1 MLLLSHYRWVT
12 QLEEEF
18 FRQGDVER
26 QNGMAI
32 SPLFDRSKQG
42 ITKSQVGFF
51 DIVIIP
57 LFHTFG
63 KVFSNSRPL
72 LTYVMR
78 NYRYWSGAWH
88 PSTVCCTA
96 AYLEF
101 LICMPAATAGSW
113 SVCLV
118 NTSCTSLHSM
128 RCLCRTSAGAS
139 TVSHARNSQQH
150 SVLPLLMLQTCKLR
164 RHRLRL

>member
-1 MLLLSHYRWVT
+1 MCQSCSIHVLLVYCSGNASSASTACPTVVLLFPANRWVN

-26 QNGMAI
+26 QNGMTI
-32 SPLFDRSKQG
+32 SPLFDRAKQG

-63 KVFSNSRPL
+63 KVFNNCRPL

-78 NYRYWSGAWH
+78 NYRYWAGELWMH
-88 PSTVCCTA
+88 LCCIVRHHQ
-96 AYLEF
+96 LV
-101 LICMPAATAGSW
+101 ATSED
-113 SVCLV
+113 L
-118 NTSCTSLHSM
+118 
-128 RCLCRTSAGAS
+128 
-139 TVSHARNSQQH
+139 
-150 SVLPLLMLQTCKLR
+150 
-164 RHRLRL
+164 

>member
-1 MLLLSHYRWVT
+1 MHLLSCVTLIHNTHTTHTHRWVA

-26 QNGMAI
+26 AAGMTI

-57 LFHTFG
+57 LFHTFS
-63 KVFSNSRPL
+63 KVFGNCKPL

-78 NYRYWSGAWH
+78 NYRYWCVLLCVGAAWR
-88 PSTVCCTA
+88 VCC
-96 AYLEF
+96 
-101 LICMPAATAGSW
+101 
-113 SVCLV
+113 V
-118 NTSCTSLHSM
+118 
-128 RCLCRTSAGAS
+128 
-139 TVSHARNSQQH
+139 
-150 SVLPLLMLQTCKLR
+150 
-164 RHRLRL
+164 

>member
-1 MLLLSHYRWVT
+1 MYLEGRCAGLPHVLMFCCCVVHRWVN

-26 QNGMAI
+26 QNGMTI
-32 SPLFDRSKQG
+32 SPLFDRAKQG

-63 KVFSNSRPL
+63 KVFNNCRPL

-78 NYRYWSGAWH
+78 NYRYWAGESRD
-88 PSTVCCTA
+88 
-96 AYLEF
+96 
-101 LICMPAATAGSW
+101 PAVSY
-113 SVCLV
+113 CH
-118 NTSCTSLHSM
+118 NSL
-128 RCLCRTSAGAS
+128 
-139 TVSHARNSQQH
+139 
-150 SVLPLLMLQTCKLR
+150 
-164 RHRLRL
+164 

>member
-1 MLLLSHYRWVT
+1 MD

-26 QNGMAI
+26 AAGMTV

-57 LFHTFG
+57 LFHTFS
-63 KVFSNSRPL
+63 KVFGNCKPL

-78 NYRYWSGAWH
+78 NYRYWWVLCGFWQALVGSKLATCSAWLLAICN
-88 PSTVCCTA
+88 TV
-96 AYLEF
+96 L
-101 LICMPAATAGSW
+101 LSICI
-113 SVCLV
+113 
-118 NTSCTSLHSM
+118 N
-128 RCLCRTSAGAS
+128 
-139 TVSHARNSQQH
+139 AR
-150 SVLPLLMLQTCKLR
+150 
-164 RHRLRL
+164 